1 MTEPRTTDEDV
12 RAAVESV
19 DNYNHAPNVG
29 QVHLY
34 ATQLRFALESAYR
47 PGGIVDRAVAA
58 ELDQLAQDAA
68 NTGTNPDPGFLLWL
82 ANERREGRRDDD

>member
-1 MTEPRTTDEDV
+1 MAAAGDEQGDT
-12 RAAVESV
+12 A
-19 DNYNHAPNVG
+19 
-29 QVHLY
+29 Y
-34 ATQLRFALESAYR
+34 AALESAYR

-58 ELDQLAQDAA
+58 ELDRLAQDAA